1 MKSTLLQHPQ
11 QPQHDINDHH
21 HVQQNCCCCCCYCCC
36 YHQQSSSSGSN
47 NVVSSSSSPPPQIPP
62 WSSFSPPS
70 PCDVKPT
77 LDSICSCCSCISND
91 QDTPAQAE
99 DEQEPEGHH
108 STGCTTPTMDDHQL
122 KTIDAADKLQRKKMH
137 AIEELLQTERD
148 YVQDLSYLVQV
159 CLEVLSRQTWIAPDH
174 KSTIIR
180 NSHDILSFHKQ
191 FIISYDTL
199 SVYDYNWSRIAK
211 TFLDQIGQFS
221 LYKHYCDMHAEA
233 WALTSEYRDRPE
245 WACFLKDCTILDSY
259 SIPLNLNT
267 LSITTFTTAP
277 TTPVEQQQQQQQAKK
292 LHFEDYLIKLLI
304 KEIIRYTS
312 PQTAEYDL
320 WNSVLAEMQDI
331 VGEID
336 DLKFQ
341 REMKERTDRFIER
354 LDGDWRIS
362 KRHVAQLG
370 NLLLAGAIE
379 ITYSAL
385 GQSVSKPRYLGCFI
399 FQTYIIMVRPK
410 KVTSYEP
417 KHWFPLRMADFEDL
431 GDIEGQREHA
441 FVVKCKKHT
450 FAFSASCSQEKQL
463 WVKKLQE
470 AIVTAKIEASDENL
484 SAQDYIVSSLP
495 GITSKR
501 SPQSIRLSRSFTNM
515 LDMTLAGASN
525 AGCGSNDQTMSF
537 SERKTLRRSA
547 STSIQFEDIIR
558 MTHSS
563 TATAE
568 SSLPPSPP
576 PPLLMPIV
584 TSTNNNSKLKKRY
597 SADYS
602 YHHPS
607 PNSGFAL
614 KPRNNSEMY
623 IKPDAFG
630 GKRRPSSMDLLS
642 SSTSITAG
650 NTSMIGK
657 MSFQFKNNHQNAL
670 RVTVDHKLRDVCTQ
684 EYLSSRAWH
693 MRDREHNASFQS
705 SIDLLSLSTATDS
718 NLNSPVIG
726 NYSNDLLL
734 KKRKS
739 SSFIRSSASS
749 FSLMIPKRT
758 SESRQSNNSKLQQ
771 QTPSEDVQ
779 SNHSSSCASSMD
791 RCISPMT
798 HKSSTSRRPSQS
810 SQLLR
815 HMSQNRGC
823 FSESPHSFES
833 SEYSFAT
840 SHHQKRLERSPSRKS
855 IFVGK
860 VLRRIASLHHKSPS
874 SAPSSFGQE
883 FNEVKKAASVDSKT
897 SKLKW
902 PRHKQQQQKQ
912 HEELTQL
919 KISDRPCKTTIALSS
934 DNHKGQDNDDD
945 DDDDDEDD
953 EQEENKGVQQGEG
966 GIQTTLSAFAYAS
979 TPPPPVSKRQ
989 SQLLQHSTTKD
1000 GTSNNNKWKNRLS
1013 LIRPTAASFLKL
1025 NNNNSTS
1032 NTAIIN
1038 GGT

>member
-1 MKSTLLQHPQ
+1 
-11 QPQHDINDHH
+11 
-21 HVQQNCCCCCCYCCC
+21 
-36 YHQQSSSSGSN
+36 
-47 NVVSSSSSPPPQIPP
+47 
-62 WSSFSPPS
+62 
-70 PCDVKPT
+70 
-77 LDSICSCCSCISND
+77 
-91 QDTPAQAE
+91 
-99 DEQEPEGHH
+99 
-108 STGCTTPTMDDHQL
+108 
-122 KTIDAADKLQRKKMH
+122 
-137 AIEELLQTERD
+137 
-148 YVQDLSYLVQV
+148 
-159 CLEVLSRQTWIAPDH
+159 
-174 KSTIIR
+174 
-180 NSHDILSFHKQ
+180 
-191 FIISYDTL
+191 
-199 SVYDYNWSRIAK
+199 
-211 TFLDQIGQFS
+211 
-221 LYKHYCDMHAEA
+221 
-233 WALTSEYRDRPE
+233 
-245 WACFLKDCTILDSY
+245 
-259 SIPLNLNT
+259 
-267 LSITTFTTAP
+267 
-277 TTPVEQQQQQQQAKK
+277 
-292 LHFEDYLIKLLI
+292 
-304 KEIIRYTS
+304 
-312 PQTAEYDL
+312 
-320 WNSVLAEMQDI
+320 MQDI
-331 VGEID
+331 VSEID

-362 KRHVAQLG
+362 KRHVSQLG

-410 KVTSYEP
+410 KVASYEP

-441 FVVKCKKHT
+441 FVIKCKKHT

-501 SPQSIRLSRSFTNM
+501 SPQSIRLSRSFTNI
-515 LDMTLAGASN
+515 LDMTLAGAH
-525 AGCGSNDQTMSF
+525 AGGGTSSSSDQIMSF

-547 STSIQFEDIIR
+547 STSIQFEDIMR
-558 MTHSS
+558 MTQPTVNLCPPLPSS
-563 TATAE
+563 PAAAAA
-568 SSLPPSPP
+568 P
-576 PPLLMPIV
+576 PPLSPII
-584 TSTNNNSKLKKRY
+584 TNANQNAGKLKKRY

-607 PNSGFAL
+607 SNSGFAL

-630 GKRRPSSMDLLS
+630 GKRRPSSLDLLS
-642 SSTSITAG
+642 ATN

-657 MSFQFKNNHQNAL
+657 MSFQFKSNHQHAL

-705 SIDLLSLSTATDS
+705 SLDLLSLSTTTDS

-726 NYSNDLLL
+726 NNHPTNESLLL

-758 SESRQSNNSKLQQ
+758 SDSRQSNHSRLQQQQQQQ
-771 QTPSEDVQ
+771 QTPTEDVQ
-779 SNHSSSCASSMD
+779 SSHSSSCASSMD
-791 RCISPMT
+791 RCMSPISIT
-798 HKSSTSRRPSQS
+798 HYHKSNNTSRRPSQS

-815 HMSQNRGC
+815 HMSQNRGGL
-823 FSESPHSFES
+823 SASPHSFDGSES
-833 SEYSFAT
+833 SFAT
-840 SHHQKRLERSPSRKS
+840 TSHQKRLERSPSRKS

-874 SAPSSFGQE
+874 GFGQE
-883 FNEVKKAASVDSKT
+883 LNEVKKAASVGSKT
-897 SKLKW
+897 NKRKW
-902 PRHKQQQQKQ
+902 PTRHKQQ
-912 HEELTQL
+912 HEELIQL
-919 KISDRPCKTTIALSS
+919 KPSDRPCKTPAS
-934 DNHKGQDNDDD
+934 DNNEEQDDD
-945 DDDDDEDD
+945 ND
-953 EQEENKGVQQGEG
+953 EQEENRRVQQGG
-966 GIQTTLSAFAYAS
+966 DIQTTLSAFAYAS
-979 TPPPPVSKRQ
+979 TPPPSVLKRQ
-989 SQLLQHSTTKD
+989 SQLLHSTTKD
-1000 GTSNNNKWKNRLS
+1000 GTTTTTNNSKWKNRLS

-1025 NNNNSTS
+1025 NNNSNS

-1038 GGT
+1038 GP

>member
-1 MKSTLLQHPQ
+1 MT
-11 QPQHDINDHH
+11 D
-21 HVQQNCCCCCCYCCC
+21 
-36 YHQQSSSSGSN
+36 
-47 NVVSSSSSPPPQIPP
+47 
-62 WSSFSPPS
+62 
-70 PCDVKPT
+70 
-77 LDSICSCCSCISND
+77 
-91 QDTPAQAE
+91 DTAE
-99 DEQEPEGHH
+99 
-108 STGCTTPTMDDHQL
+108 
-122 KTIDAADKLQRKKMH
+122 KFKRKKMH

-159 CLEVLSRQTWIAPDH
+159 CLQVLSRQSWISSDH

-180 NSHDILSFHKQ
+180 NSHAILSFHKQ
-191 FIISYDTL
+191 FIISYTTF
-199 SVYDYNWSRIAK
+199 SVYDDNWSCIAK

-221 LYKHYCDMHAEA
+221 LYKHYCDLHAEA
-233 WALTSEYRDRPE
+233 WTLTSEYRDRPE

-259 SIPLNLNT
+259 SIPPLNLNT
-267 LSITTFTTAP
+267 TLS
-277 TTPVEQQQQQQQAKK
+277 EQQQAKK
-292 LHFEDYLIKLLI
+292 LHFEDYLIKPVQRICRYQLLI

-320 WNSVLAEMQDI
+320 WNSVLIEMQDI

-336 DLKFQ
+336 NLKLQ

-362 KRHVAQLG
+362 KRHVSQLG

-431 GDIEGQREHA
+431 SDIEGQREHA
-441 FVVKCKKHT
+441 FVVRCKKHT

-484 SAQDYIVSSLP
+484 SAQDFIVSSLP

-501 SPQSIRLSRSFTNM
+501 SPQSIRLSRSFTNI
-515 LDMTLAGASN
+515 LDMTLAGATTS
-525 AGCGSNDQTMSF
+525 SSSDQIMSF

-547 STSIQFEDIIR
+547 STSIQFEDIMK
-558 MTHSS
+558 MTQP
-563 TATAE
+563 TAE
-568 SSLPPSPP
+568 PPALP
-576 PPLLMPIV
+576 LV
-584 TSTNNNSKLKKRY
+584 HHDAKLKKRY
-597 SADYS
+597 SADYL
-602 YHHPS
+602 YHHPA
-607 PNSGFAL
+607 NGFAL

-630 GKRRPSSMDLLS
+630 GNKPARPNSLDLLS
-642 SSTSITAG
+642 VTNN

-705 SIDLLSLSTATDS
+705 SIDLLSLSTTTDS
-718 NLNSPVIG
+718 NLNSPII
-726 NYSNDLLL
+726 SNNNNDLL

-749 FSLMIPKRT
+749 FSLMIPKRN
-758 SESRQSNNSKLQQ
+758 SDSRQSNNSKLQQ
-771 QTPSEDVQ
+771 QQPPSEDVQ
-779 SNHSSSCASSMD
+779 SNHSSSCASSID
-791 RCISPMT
+791 RCMSPT
-798 HKSSTSRRPSQS
+798 TTNKSNNSRRPSHS

-815 HMSQNRGC
+815 QLSQNRGC
-823 FSESPHSFES
+823 FSESPQSFD
-833 SEYSFAT
+833 SEYSFST
-840 SHHQKRLERSPSRKS
+840 SQKRLERSPSRKQ

-874 SAPSSFGQE
+874 SFGQE
-883 FNEVKKAASVDSKT
+883 FNEVKKAASVDSKA
-897 SKLKW
+897 KMKW
-902 PRHKQQQQKQ
+902 SRHKQQ

-919 KISDRPCKTTIALSS
+919 KISDLPCKTTFTTS
-934 DNHKGQDNDDD
+934 DNKEEQDDD
-945 DDDDDEDD
+945 DDN
-953 EQEENKGVQQGEG
+953 EESNKGVQQGG
-966 GIQTTLSAFAYAS
+966 DIQTTLSAFAYAS
-979 TPPPPVSKRQ
+979 TPPPPALKRH
-989 SQLLQHSTTKD
+989 SQQLRSTTKD
-1000 GTSNNNKWKNRLS
+1000 GSSSSSSSNNKWKNRLS
-1013 LIRPTAASFLKL
+1013 LIRPAANFLKL
-1025 NNNNSTS
+1025 NNNSNS
-1032 NTAIIN
+1032 NMAIIN
-1038 GGT
+1038 GS